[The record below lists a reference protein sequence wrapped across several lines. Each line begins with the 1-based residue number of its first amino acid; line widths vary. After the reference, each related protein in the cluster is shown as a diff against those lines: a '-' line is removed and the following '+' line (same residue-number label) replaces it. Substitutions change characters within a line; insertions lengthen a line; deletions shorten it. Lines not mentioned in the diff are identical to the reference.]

1 MSFDV
6 VVVGAGLSGAVF
18 ADRFARVL
26 GKRVLVIDKRDHIAG
41 NCYDYVNADGH
52 LMNKYGLHIFHC
64 NDDATYNYIN
74 QFSEWIRYDHKVV
87 ARVVVGGRE
96 EFVPVPVNIETV
108 NKLCGEN
115 LQTPTEMDA
124 WLAAHQVVPVGGV
137 ANGEEAAKARVGET
151 LYKALFETYTKKQWG
166 RSAAELDHSV
176 LERIPVRRD
185 HDVRYFSDKYQVI
198 PAKGYTAFVAAMLDH
213 PLINVRL
220 GVDYFRMDAE
230 LAEATAARQWLIY
243 TGPIDHY
250 FSSMGYPALEY
261 RSIDFREE
269 RLDGVCYYQRNVV
282 VNEPG
287 DDVGYTRTVEYKHLP
302 YNSSVANVDAGAN
315 NVDAGVNSTT
325 IVREYTTDSGE
336 PYYPVPNAQN
346 AALYERYKELAD
358 KESGVLFVGR
368 LANYKYKN
376 MNEAIADA
384 LALFNDEVLT
394 PGLGPVRRL

>member
-64 NDDATYNYIN
+64 NDDETFNYIR

-87 ARVVVGGRE
+87 ARVVIGGDRE
-96 EFVPVPVNIETV
+96 ELVPVPVNIETV
-108 NKLCGEN
+108 NKLCDDN
-115 LQTPTEMDA
+115 LQTPADMDA
-124 WLAAHQVVPVGGV
+124 WLAAHQVLPPGGAV
-137 ANGEEAAKARVGET
+137 CKNGEEAAKARVGET

-166 RSAAELDHSV
+166 RSAAELDRSV

-213 PLINVRL
+213 PLITVRL
-220 GVDYFRMDAE
+220 GVDYFRMAEDDA
-230 LAEATAARQWLIY
+230 AQAVASRQWLIY

-250 FSSMGYPALEY
+250 FSSKGYPALEY

-269 RLDGVCYYQRNVV
+269 RLEGVHYYQRNVV

-302 YNSSVANVDAGAN
+302 YNATAATT
-315 NVDAGVNSTT
+315 ATT

-336 PYYPVPNAQN
+336 PYYPVPNVQN
-346 AALYERYKELAD
+346 AALYERYKALAEN
-358 KESGVLFVGR
+358 ESKNGVVFVGR

-384 LALFNDEVLT
+384 LALFSQIVA
-394 PGLGPVRRL
+394 